1 MREALQELVNHDKK
15 WVSKRAQMAL
25 TIAEQYDGGGLD
37 EFDYQEIM
45 RRLVEDGSLDREA
58 DDLDTKAQLINAI
71 YITAEII

>member
-1 MREALQELVNHDKK
+1 
-15 WVSKRAQMAL
+15 MAL